1 MDFAN
6 KRIGGAV
13 FTHGLALEEKLAME
27 FTDFVITFNKSA
39 YFLNLTKTDVRPCIF
54 IHKHPVRQV

>member
-13 FTHGLALEEKLAME
+13 FTHGLALEEKLAIE
-27 FTDFVITFNKSA
+27 FTDFVRIVLLMIWLS
-39 YFLNLTKTDVRPCIF
+39 D
-54 IHKHPVRQV
+54 